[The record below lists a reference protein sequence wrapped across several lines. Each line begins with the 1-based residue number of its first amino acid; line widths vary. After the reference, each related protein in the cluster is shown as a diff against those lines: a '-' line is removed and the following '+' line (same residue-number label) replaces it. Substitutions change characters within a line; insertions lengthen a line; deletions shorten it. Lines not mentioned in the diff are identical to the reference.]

1 MTGRLR
7 SIIASIF
14 SVGVI
19 ALVSMQE
26 TDRQPVNRIGAQ
38 FERTDNPRAAQ
49 LEQFQQSIAR
59 NSNHGNNHSSRKVT
73 LGEVSFQ
80 PDDNPGLPL
89 DSPGQQQFKRT
100 ADSGSPLSPAVVPSN
115 LTSPS
120 VRKVVY
126 EPALQDNSFG
136 SQFNP
141 LPQPDQSK
149 DSTGKTSQ
157 DNTISLTE
165 CSVAFIDDIELPA
178 LENGQIKELSV
189 KEGDA
194 VQAGQVIGQIDDE
207 LILSM
212 DKQAQLKLANSEQK
226 SLDATSLWAAENE
239 IGLKR
244 AAYNRIKEL
253 HQTGSKS
260 ASELEMAM
268 FELKLAL
275 LKKTAAEKAIEVAK
289 GEYQIEMAILQEAKI
304 HLRRH
309 ALSVNFN
316 GYVIEIFKHP
326 QEWVAA
332 GEKVIRIAR
341 LDQVYVS
348 SSVDT
353 SVANPHELMNRPVTV
368 VAQLAR
374 GATETFQGKIVSV
387 GLERFNGSFINFKA
401 VVENRP
407 IEGQWVLQSES
418 EVTMQV
424 HLK

>member
-1 MTGRLR
+1 MTGGLR

-19 ALVSMQE
+19 ALVSTQE
-26 TDRQPVNRIGAQ
+26 TDRHSVNRIGAQ
-38 FERTDNPRAAQ
+38 FDRTANPRAAQ

-59 NSNHGNNHSSRKVT
+59 NSNYGNNHSSRKVT

-89 DSPGQQQFKRT
+89 DSPGQQQFERT
-100 ADSGSPLSPAVVPSN
+100 ANSSSPLSPAVVPSN

-126 EPALQDNSFG
+126 EPALQDNSLNN
-136 SQFNP
+136 QFNP
-141 LPQPDQSK
+141 LPQASQSK
-149 DSTGKTSQ
+149 DSIAQTSQ

-178 LENGQIKELSV
+178 LENGQIKELNV

-194 VQAGQVIGQIDDE
+194 VQAGQVIGQIDNE

-212 DKQAQLKLANSEQK
+212 DKQAQLKLANAEQK
-226 SLDATSLWAAENE
+226 SLDATSLMAAENE

-244 AAYNRIKEL
+244 AAYSRIKEL
-253 HQTGSKS
+253 AQTGSKS
-260 ASELEMAM
+260 PSELEMAM
-268 FELKLAL
+268 FELKLAM

-332 GEKVIRIAR
+332 GEKVFRVAR
-341 LDQVYVS
+341 LDQVHVS
-348 SSVDT
+348 GVVDT
-353 SVANPHELMNRPVTV
+353 IVVNPHELMNRPVTV

-374 GATETFQGKIVSV
+374 GATETFQGKIVSI
-387 GLERFNGSFINFKA
+387 GMERMSGSRINVKA
-401 VVENRP
+401 EVENRT
-407 IEGQWVLQSES
+407 IEGQWVLHFES
-418 EVTMQV
+418 TVTMQV